1 MKQDIFYPFELF
13 ATRIRDPSKASC
25 ALARIEFFHDENAG
39 RPLLAE
45 TYSLAPKFVCAL
57 CLC

>member
-1 MKQDIFYPFELF
+1 M
-13 ATRIRDPSKASC
+13 
-25 ALARIEFFHDENAG
+25 RIEFFHDENAG